1 MPNAFSDTTFSST
14 YKDDYRDS
22 DNYHRI
28 LFNSARALQA
38 RELTQMQTIIQ
49 EEMYRFGSNIFKE
62 GAVVQPGGLSENFA
76 YEFVKLQGIPTL
88 YPGNTLTGGG
98 ITARVIEFVA
108 KTATDPATAYIEY
121 TDVSGVSGGATIT
134 RFPGA
139 TALTAATGTAN
150 SNPSIT
156 SVTTVQ
162 ATAGV
167 TVSGQGCKVS
177 VNKGSYFVRG
187 HFVQT
192 LPQSI
197 IVSKYTNTPTFDL
210 GFVVAEDIV
219 TAADTDAL
227 FDNQNV
233 EPNRTAPGADR
244 YRITLTLASSLDLAN
259 TDNFI
264 IINRYI
270 DGVRQE
276 EIDESDYNQIEK
288 RLALRTK
295 EESGDYVVG
304 KFTSTFSENAD
315 DTKLT
320 LSVGPAI
327 SYVDGFRY
335 SQPQPQ
341 KLTINKSRATETI
354 NSEAIGA
361 NYGHFLQLD
370 TIKGLPETDVLEQWS
385 LWDSVNGADGTG
397 SPLGTARIRQV
408 AQSGGFYRF
417 HIFDVVMTG
426 SNNFRDVKSIGHAS
440 NANEYG
446 NLVLEN
452 GVAVIKEIDNNN
464 AFFDLPRER
473 PKSLSVTSLT
483 EERHQ
488 STSTGTTTL
497 ALGTVT
503 DGAYSDGDLWI
514 VTDSVGAPVT
524 GFTLGTTNNEL
535 NGEIIGLPGSGNY
548 SVLYYVNK
556 EANGTPRTKTL
567 QQDFVDTGSL
577 TNNELV
583 LTHADIYEFK
593 EILDADSNDVTNRF
607 DLDNGQRDN
616 FYDRGKVALRSG
628 TIAGNIRVKYDY
640 FEHGTTG
647 SYFSVNSY
655 TNEIPYQNIPTHRQ
669 NNGIEIELRNVL
681 DFRSV
686 KDASG
691 NFIANLIN
699 EMPRNTDT
707 VQANVT
713 YYQSRRDILVTTPT
727 GLKYIEG
734 QPSVTPAKP
743 IVPNGTME
751 LYNYELNPYTDDEG
765 DLTTNYI
772 DNRRYTMRDIGS
784 IVDRIDNIEEAVTL
798 NLLELETSTIEVFDS
813 NGNNRFKNG
822 FFADNFTDLVFSDI
836 FNEQY
841 FASLDLEDN
850 TIRPFNIS
858 NNAPLPYDSDLSAG
872 NGTTVRGGVVYL
884 NYTEVDAIVQDLA
897 TETENINPF
906 DIVLYNGTLELS
918 PDVDLWR
925 EEVTINGIT
934 PPRLRRPVVFRS
946 AKERRRAA
954 RNRSR
959 GRRAENQANARRIA
973 EAVVLPTPIR
983 SAFGLTVGQV
993 QNFEQPRRQVLGR
1006 SVDRRQI
1013 NNRTNRTTITTT
1025 IATILGRRLVGIDLL
1040 PFVRSRKVFFRARD
1054 LAPNREHF
1062 FFFEDFNMEKYVFE
1076 ETYKDV
1082 FAQVADDRFIGGA
1095 NLNKHPSLAVG
1106 ATTTLVTNAQGV
1118 IEGSFYIPNND
1129 DAVFDAG
1136 TKQVRIAD
1144 TTSSDINASLSSAS
1158 TNYEAQGTRF
1168 TWQTIGTT
1176 TTTSQTRDR
1185 TRRRDPVAQ
1194 SFQFSNPNGGYITS
1208 VEVFFATKS
1217 NTVPITLELRPVE
1230 NGVPSQTNIVP
1241 GSTVQLDPTV
1251 DTINKFDANDV
1262 ANAGAN
1268 AMAQIRQNGTVFTF
1282 DRPIFLPGQVEF
1294 AFILMANTQD
1304 YNIYVSRVPD
1314 FLVGSQTNR
1323 VTKQPSLGSFFMSQ
1337 TTVTWTPD
1345 QWRDAMFTI
1354 KRADFVTSG
1363 NFVLSNDSATVP
1375 TLELMEDPLL
1385 TDSGD
1390 SDVTL
1395 SLMGHGFM
1403 VNDEVTISGF
1413 DSTTTYG
1420 GILGSSINGTR
1431 TINKVD
1437 GFGFQFKADS
1447 AATATLQTGGAGI
1460 ISERNFVVNEAIPI
1474 LDTFVPQV
1482 TTADFSTTIP
1492 TGRSLTQ
1499 ANNETIATYGTPTG
1513 RDIQPY
1519 ERIRFDD
1526 PRVIVNGSIETAE
1539 TALTNGSSTRITG
1552 AFTTTDTWVSPLLD
1566 LTTAGMNT
1574 IMNLVDNQDS
1584 ALGADNS
1591 VTNNPIRF
1599 VAETDPFDA
1608 STMSKHITIPITL
1621 EEAAVGLKVLAA
1633 VNRPDGANVDLYYRT
1648 TTEGTEQVIDEQ
1660 DWTYQA
1666 PERLIGADENRD
1678 IFREYEWL
1686 VGGINGTE
1694 TEFSTF
1700 QLKLVFRSQ
1709 NSSKIARVRDLRAI
1723 ALGT

>member
-76 YEFVKLQGIPTL
+76 YEFVKLQGTPIL

-121 TDVSGVSGGATIT
+121 TDVSGVNGGTTIT

-139 TALTAATGTAN
+139 TALTAATGTGD
-150 SNPSIT
+150 SPPSTT
-156 SVTTVQ
+156 SVTTLQ
-162 ATAGV
+162 ATSGV

-177 VNKGSYFVRG
+177 INKGSYFIRG

-210 GFVVAEDIV
+210 GFVVSEDII
-219 TAADTDAL
+219 TADDTDAL

-244 YRITLTLASSLDLAN
+244 YRIRLTLASSLDLAN

-304 KFTSTFSENAD
+304 RFTSTFSENTD
-315 DTKLT
+315 DTKLNLT
-320 LSVGPAI
+320 VGPAI

-341 KLTINKSRATETI
+341 TLVVNKSRATETI

-370 TIKGLPETDVLEQWS
+370 TIKGLPETDILEQWT

-397 SPLGTARIRQV
+397 SALGTARIRQV
-408 AQSGGFYRF
+408 VQSGGFYRF

-426 SNNFRDVKSIGHAS
+426 SNNFRDVRSIGHAS
-440 NANEYG
+440 NTNEYG

-483 EERHQ
+483 EQRHQ

-503 DGAYSDGDLWI
+503 DGVYSDGDLWI

-535 NGEIIGLPGSGNY
+535 NGEIIGVPAGNY
-548 SVLYYVNK
+548 NVLYYVNK

-593 EILDADSNDVTNRF
+593 EILDADSNDVSNRF
-607 DLDNGQRDN
+607 EVDNGQRDN
-616 FYDRGKVALRSG
+616 FYDRGKVTLRSG
-628 TIAGNIRVKYDY
+628 TISGNIRVKYDY

-655 TNEIPYQNIPTHRQ
+655 TNEIPYQNIPKHRQ
-669 NNGIEIELRNVL
+669 NNGVEIELRNVL

-699 EMPRNTDT
+699 EMPRNTDI

-727 GLKYIEG
+727 GLKYIQGE
-734 QPSVTPAKP
+734 PAVDPIKP

-765 DLTTNYI
+765 DLETNYI

-822 FFADNFTDLVFSDI
+822 FFADNFSDLTFSDI
-836 FNEQY
+836 FSTQY
-841 FASLDLEDN
+841 LAGLDPEDN
-850 TIRPFNIS
+850 TIRPFTIS
-858 NNAPLPYDSDLSAG
+858 NNAILPYDSDLSTG

-884 NYTEVDAIVQDLA
+884 DYTEVDAIVQDLA

-906 DIVLYNGTLELS
+906 DIILYNGTLELS

-925 EEVTINGIT
+925 EDVTRGGLI
-934 PPRLRRPVVFRS
+934 PPGTRPPFNPQTAR
-946 AKERRRAA
+946 ERRRG
-954 RNRSR
+954 RGRRR
-959 GRRAENQANARRIA
+959 GRRAETNQNARRIA
-973 EAVVLPTPIR
+973 DAIVLPLPT
-983 SAFGLTVGQV
+983 AFGLTLGQ
-993 QNFEQPRRQVLGR
+993 EERLASPRTT
-1006 SVDRRQI
+1006 RRGSTLI
-1013 NNRTNRTTITTT
+1013 RTTRTVTTRTTIR
-1025 IATILGRRLVGIDLL
+1025 TILGRRLVAIDLL

-1076 ETYKDV
+1076 ETYKDA
-1082 FAQVADDRFIGGA
+1082 FAQVVGDRFIGGP
-1095 NLNKHPSLAVG
+1095 NLNKHPSLADG
-1106 ATTTLVTNAQGV
+1106 ATTTLVTNAEGA

-1136 TKQVRIAD
+1136 VRTVRIAD
-1144 TTSSDINASLSSAS
+1144 TNSSDLNASLSTASA
-1158 TNYEAQGTRF
+1158 NYTAQGTRL
-1168 TWQTIGTT
+1168 TWQNIGTT
-1176 TTTSQTRDR
+1176 TTTTTTR

-1194 SFQFSNPNGGYITS
+1194 SFQFTNPNGGYITS
-1208 VEVFFATKS
+1208 IDIFFATKS
-1217 NTVPITLELRPVE
+1217 ETMPITLELRPVQ
-1230 NGVPSQTNIVP
+1230 NGVPSQTDVVP
-1241 GSTVQLDPTV
+1241 GSTVQLEPSEVTEY
-1251 DTINKFDANDV
+1251 TSAQV
-1262 ANAGAN
+1262 ALAGAN
-1268 AMAQIRQNGTVFTF
+1268 AMAEIRANGATTFTF
-1282 DRPIFLPGQVEF
+1282 DRPIFLPGNTEF
-1294 AFILMANTQD
+1294 AFVLQANTQD
-1304 YNIYVSRVPD
+1304 YTIYVSRVPD
-1314 FLVGSQTNR
+1314 FLVGSQTQR

-1354 KRADFVTSG
+1354 KRAEFVTNG
-1363 NFVLSNDSATVP
+1363 NFILSNDSDTVP
-1375 TLELMEDPLL
+1375 TSELMEDPLL

-1395 SLMGHGFM
+1395 MLTGHGLM

-1413 DSTTTYG
+1413 DSTATYG

-1447 AATATLQTGGAGI
+1447 AATATVQTGGIGI
-1460 ISERNFVVNEAIPI
+1460 TSERNFVANEIIPT

-1499 ANNETIATYGTPTG
+1499 ANNETISTYGTPTG

-1526 PRVIVNGSIETAE
+1526 PHVIVNGRIEAAE
-1539 TALTNGSSTRITG
+1539 NALTNGSSTRITG
-1552 AFTTTDTWVSPLLD
+1552 AFATTDTWVSPLLD
-1566 LTTAGMNT
+1566 LTTAGINT

-1599 VAETDPFDA
+1599 VAETDPYDA

-1648 TTEGTEQVIDEQ
+1648 TTEGTEEVIDEQ
-1660 DWTYQA
+1660 AWTYQA

-1700 QLKLVFRSQ
+1700 QLKLVFRSE
-1709 NSSKIARVRDLRAI
+1709 NSSKIVRVRDLRAI